1 MVGSGL
7 NAKGSDSMME
17 DEAAIQFHEVSFAT
31 KELTIL
37 ESITGSFVRGEITTL
52 VGPSGAG
59 KSTLFRLCN
68 GLLSA
73 SSGDIWIDGVM
84 IGDYEPVQLRREV
97 GIVLQSAT
105 MMTGT
110 VRDNLELARVLQGE
124 SLTDDEAEEYIEVV
138 GLGKEF
144 LTRNSHDLSGG
155 QKQRVSIAR
164 TLVNCPKILLLDE
177 ITSSLDRVSTQ
188 EIEELIVHINQ
199 RYKTTVIWITH
210 HLDQALQIG
219 AYTWVMI
226 DGKLVE
232 SGPSNLLRNPEN
244 EDVRRFVKGEV
255 E

>member
-1 MVGSGL
+1 
-7 NAKGSDSMME
+7 MME

-37 ESITGSFVRGEITTL
+37 ESITGFFVRGEITTL

-110 VRDNLELARVLQGE
+110 VRDNLELPRALQGE

-164 TLVNCPKILLLDE
+164 TLVNRPKILLLDE

-199 RYKTTVIWITH
+199 CYKTTVIWITH

-226 DGKLVE
+226 DGELVE

>member
-1 MVGSGL
+1 M
-7 NAKGSDSMME
+7 KE
-17 DEAAIQFHEVSFAT
+17 DEAAIQFHEVNFAT

-37 ESITGSFVRGEITTL
+37 KSITGSFVRGGITTL

-73 SSGDIWIDGVM
+73 SSGGIWIDG
-84 IGDYEPVQLRREV
+84 IAIDDYEPVQLRREI

-105 MMTGT
+105 MIAGT
-110 VRDNLELARVLQGE
+110 VRDNLELPRALQGE
-124 SLTDDEAEEYIEVV
+124 SLTDNEAEEYIKVV

-164 TLVNCPKILLLDE
+164 TLVNRPKILLLDE

-199 RYKTTVIWITH
+199 HYKTTVIWITH

-219 AYTWVMI
+219 TYTWVMM